1 MFYQR
6 PAFLESH
13 MTANLGIPPGSTRP
27 VLATAGI
34 KAATSLN
41 ECAYKDLYIYTQT
54 VWGACSIR
62 KTLMMPHLEWLMIIN
77 YISFGG

>member
-41 ECAYKDLYIYTQT
+41 ECAYKDLYIYIHRQS
-54 VWGACSIR
+54 GELAPSE
-62 KTLMMPHLEWLMIIN
+62 KL
-77 YISFGG
+77 S